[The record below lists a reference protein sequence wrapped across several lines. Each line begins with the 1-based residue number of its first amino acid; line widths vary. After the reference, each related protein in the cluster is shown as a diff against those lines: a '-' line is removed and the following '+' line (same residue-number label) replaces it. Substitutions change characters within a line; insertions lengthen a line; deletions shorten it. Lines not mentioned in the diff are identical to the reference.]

1 MDDRVDFD
9 INESLKLFL
18 SDPRTIQTPDAST
31 ELQDSENEPENFTH
45 ALVSAVLEEINDSI
59 AENPEA
65 ICRSACFDNIQC
77 LLK

>member
-1 MDDRVDFD
+1 MDERVDFD

-18 SDPRTIQTPDAST
+18 NDPKTIQTPGAST
-31 ELQDSENEPENFTH
+31 ELQDSENEPENITH
-45 ALVSAVLEEINDSI
+45 ALVSGVLEEVNDSI
-59 AENPEA
+59 AENSEA